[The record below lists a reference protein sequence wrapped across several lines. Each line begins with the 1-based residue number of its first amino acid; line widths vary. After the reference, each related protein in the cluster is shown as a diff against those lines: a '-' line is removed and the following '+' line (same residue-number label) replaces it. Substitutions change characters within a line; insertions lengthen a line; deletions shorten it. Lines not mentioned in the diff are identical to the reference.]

1 MQSLLLNSI
10 EIFFKLIYFLIF
22 IRIILSWLPGLN
34 QSSLGVFIYNITE
47 PILGPVR
54 HMIDKSPIGGGMML
68 DFSPIIALFLMNIV
82 SMVLKSIVTM
92 IF

>member
-10 EIFFKLIYFLIF
+10 ETFFKLIYFLIF
-22 IRIILSWLPGLN
+22 IRIILSWIPMLN
-34 QSSLGVFIYNITE
+34 QSSIGVFIYNLTE

-82 SMVLKSIVTM
+82 SMVLQGIVTM

>member
-10 EIFFKLIYFLIF
+10 ATFFKLIYLLIF
-22 IRIILSWLPGLN
+22 IRIILSWIPGLN
-34 QSSLGVFIYNITE
+34 QSSIGVLIYNLTE

-54 HMIDKSPIGGGMML
+54 RMIDKSPIGGGMML

-82 SMVLKSIVTM
+82 NMVLQGIVTM